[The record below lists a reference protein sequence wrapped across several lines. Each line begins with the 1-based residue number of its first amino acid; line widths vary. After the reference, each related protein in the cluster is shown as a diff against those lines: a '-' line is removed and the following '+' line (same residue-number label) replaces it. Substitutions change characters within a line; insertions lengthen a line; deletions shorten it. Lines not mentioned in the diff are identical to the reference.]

1 MAEGLNKVMLIGNL
15 GQDPDMRFTANGNAV
30 ATFRIVVSRTWA
42 ADSGKGEDTQWFTVV
57 TWNKLAELVGQHLNK
72 GRRVYAEGRL
82 QTRTWEGPD
91 GAKRYATEV
100 VADKVLFLDAAKNG
114 HDASDWDVG
123 DDIDPDDLPFGAVS

>member
-15 GQDPDMRFTANGNAV
+15 GADPDMRFTANGNAV
-30 ATFRIVVSRTWA
+30 ATFRIAVSRSWST
-42 ADSGKGEDTQWFTVV
+42 DGGKGEDTQWFTVV

-82 QTRTWEGPD
+82 QTRSWDGPD
-91 GAKRYATEV
+91 GQKRYRTEV
-100 VADKVLFLDAAKNG
+100 VAEKVLFLDAGKNG

-123 DDIDPDDLPFGAVS
+123 EDGYDLPFGEPP